1 MITQLMPMAF
11 LMNQTPMELFIHG
24 GPIMWPILLTSFIA
38 ITVIAERIV
47 FIIRENS
54 SREEEAVEM
63 ILDKAE
69 KNDIEGAIAVGKKS
83 TDYVARVLV
92 YALEHRSSSFANA
105 LVRASNRE
113 LSRFQQ
119 GLPTLDTVIPI
130 VQLLGLLGTVTGMM
144 RVFGALGEG
153 DIAANAAQI
162 TGGVGEALIA
172 VATGLAV
179 AITSMLPFNYLN
191 TRAEQAKHEL
201 ADAATALEMILHKQ
215 EAASA
220 R

>member
-24 GPIMWPILLTSFIA
+24 GAIMWPILLTSFIA
-38 ITVIAERIV
+38 ITVIMERIV
-47 FIIRENS
+47 FIIRENG
-54 SREEEAVEM
+54 SREEETVEV
-63 ILDKAE
+63 ILDKTE
-69 KNDIEGAIAVGKKS
+69 KGDIEGAIAVGKKS
-83 TDYVARVLV
+83 SDYVARVLT
-92 YALEHRSSSFANA
+92 YALEHRNTSFANA

-113 LSRFQQ
+113 LTRFQQ

-144 RVFGALGEG
+144 KVFGALGEG
-153 DIAANAAQI
+153 DIAANASQI

-179 AITSMLPFNYLN
+179 AITAMLPFNYLN

-201 ADAATALEMILHKQ
+201 ADAASALEMILHKQ
-215 EAASA
+215 ESA
-220 R
+220 PSR

>member
-11 LMNQTPMELFIHG
+11 LMNKSLMELFIAG
-24 GPIMWPILLTSFIA
+24 GHIMWPILLTSFIA
-38 ITVIAERIV
+38 ITVIVERII
-47 FIIRENS
+47 FIIRENG
-54 SREEEAVEM
+54 SREEETVEV
-63 ILDKAE
+63 ILDKTE
-69 KNDIEGAIAVGKKS
+69 KGDIEGAIAVGKKS
-83 TDYVARVLV
+83 SDYIARVLT
-92 YALEHRSSSFANA
+92 YALEHRNTSFANA

-144 RVFGALGEG
+144 KVFGALGEG
-153 DIAANAAQI
+153 DIAANAGLI
-162 TGGVGEALIA
+162 TGGVGEALVA

-179 AITSMLPFNYLN
+179 AITAMLPFNYLN

-201 ADAATALEMILHKQ
+201 ADASSALEMILHKQ
-215 EAASA
+215 EATSA

>member
-11 LMNQTPMELFIHG
+11 LMNMTVMELFIHG

-38 ITVIAERIV
+38 VTVIVERLV

-54 SREEEAVEM
+54 NREEEAVEM

-69 KNDIEGAIAVGKKS
+69 KGDIEGAIAVGKKS
-83 TDYVARVLV
+83 TDYVARVLT
-92 YALEHRSSSFANA
+92 YALEHRSTSFANA

-113 LSRFQQ
+113 LARFQQ

-153 DIAANAAQI
+153 DIAANAGQI

-201 ADAATALEMILHKQ
+201 ADASTALEMILHKH
-215 EAASA
+215 ETAA